1 MTHGFNSSKTPAR
14 PAHQAIEK
22 ASDDSINA
30 FKSGPHKLANLAM
43 RSARRAQNRLLDNEE
58 RIPGST
64 LFSK

>member
-30 FKSGPHKLANLAM
+30 FKSRQQKLANLAL
-43 RSARRAQNRLLDNEE
+43 RGARRAQNRLLDNEE